1 MSDDGVKSLD
11 EIWNEMNVDDG
22 LSLEDADS
30 QVIDVSDFSDD
41 TDQPDSDEFVPA
53 KLSDFYAETDE
64 EDQPSTGGVADLDQ
78 EITLP
83 NGTRATV
90 RELWESGLRLED
102 YTRKTQE
109 VAETRRAFEEERSKF
124 DAERE
129 QLEAARALRQA
140 LLDDPT
146 STVARM
152 AVELGIID
160 EETARF
166 AGRQRYNGDASKL
179 LPDTGKKAD
188 EVDIEALIEQKAA
201 EKFEEFMKNSP
212 VAKEIEMS
220 QARQQVDS
228 IFGQIE
234 QAYGTKLDQDDRKA
248 ILQASIDLDQDN
260 LEYVYLK
267 LNSELQKRQANKN
280 RVRQG
285 SANASVGSVKP
296 NDADRVT
303 TPPETFD
310 EAWRRVELKYA

>member
-1 MSDDGVKSLD
+1 MSDNGVKSLD
-11 EIWNEMNVDDG
+11 EIWNDLNVDDG

-30 QVIDVSDFSDD
+30 QVDDVSDFSDD
-41 TDQPDSDEFVPA
+41 TDQPDGDEFVPA
-53 KLSDFYAETDE
+53 KLSDLYAEADE
-64 EDQPSTGGVADLDQ
+64 EDQPSDEGVADLDQ

-83 NGTRATV
+83 NGARATV

-109 VAETRRAFEEERSKF
+109 VAESRRAFEAERSKF

-179 LPDTGKKAD
+179 LPDTGKKTD

-220 QARQQVDS
+220 QARQQVDG

-234 QAYGTKLDQDDRKA
+234 QSYGTKLDQDDRKT
-248 ILQASIDLDQDN
+248 ILQASLDWDQDN
-260 LEYVYLK
+260 LEYVYLR
-267 LNSELQKRQANKN
+267 LNGELQKRQANKN
-280 RVRQG
+280 RVKQG
-285 SANASVGSVKP
+285 SANASVGNVKP

-310 EAWRRVELKYA
+310 EAWRRIELKYA